1 MGVEYRHFLAVDDA
15 AWLPQPDT
23 MARVET
29 VLRDWALVG
38 SVRKVVDLRTGTRV
52 PFEETAPVVDPGPGK
67 AVFYAGVEGIEV
79 SRLLALPADNDSD
92 TEPYLQGTALI
103 VGTDIRVQWSPDGV
117 WFKMTRPPMLG
128 GRPVAETTPEFSDCL
143 FAASYEAP
151 DGVTPPEVEALVED
165 HALHSLA
172 WTACRGFWRGAV
184 VLDFGKSLPPFV
196 DAVHR
201 LPNRQF
207 VNAIAAAF
215 RAPVVEIGELY

>member
-23 MARVET
+23 MARVEA
-29 VLRDWALVG
+29 VLRAWTLVG
-38 SVRKVVDLRTGTRV
+38 RVRKVVDLRSGIKV
-52 PFEETAPVVDPGPGK
+52 AFEEPVPVVAPGPGK
-67 AVFYAGVEGIEV
+67 AVFYDGVEGAAV
-79 SRLLALPADNDSD
+79 GRLLGPPNADDVN
-92 TEPYLQGTALI
+92 TEPYLQATTLV

-128 GRPVAETTPEFSDCL
+128 AVPVAETNPEFSEAL
-143 FAASYEAP
+143 FAASFEAP
-151 DGVTPPEVEALVED
+151 DGATPPVVEALVED
-165 HALHSLA
+165 HARQSLA
-172 WTACRGFWRGAV
+172 WTACCGFWRGAV

-196 DAVHR
+196 DTVHR

-215 RAPVVEIGELY
+215 RAPLVEIGELY